1 MCTVAVNNNMT
12 GNSLH
17 AKISLCSPSSLEGP
31 RFEVVPGLFCVHE
44 YQGAPVD
51 GNGLSVL
58 VALQRSEMRLPH
70 LRPSESESCLGLLP
84 QQIAKLGR
92 NKLIVRSAAWPAA
105 PHITPACASFIPKC
119 TCI

>member
-12 GNSLH
+12 GNSMH
-17 AKISLCSPSSLEGP
+17 AKISLCSPSTLEGP

-51 GNGLSVL
+51 GSGLSVL

-92 NKLIVRSAAWPAA
+92 KHHA
-105 PHITPACASFIPKC
+105 
-119 TCI
+119 